1 MSGKIIK
8 EYKSP
13 QRLTNML
20 NSVGNSTH
28 NNNLLL
34 IFVIIMMAV
43 SRVMIVGRFRTTF
56 SANVNVRHHSEV
68 NKEMS

>member
-1 MSGKIIK
+1 
-8 EYKSP
+8 
-13 QRLTNML
+13 ML

-43 SRVMIVGRFRTTF
+43 SRIMIVGRFRTTF
-56 SANVNVRHHSEV
+56 RTNVRHHSEV